1 MNTLIKFF
9 LLFLALTIASAVM
22 IQDFGMEFG
31 TISYWQTHGVF
42 FLIFITLFPRL
53 TLLVS
58 SVASGGFLWW
68 LAWLITPRFL
78 VAYLATL
85 AYWQTN
91 PVLVVI
97 SWLVALGGE
106 SSEKSIVINRGQ
118 PFRTNFHTKRTVNI
132 NTATS
137 SSSRA
142 NHPGQTIDAEFEVKS
157 ETNID

>member
-9 LLFLALTIASAVM
+9 LLFLSLTIASAIM
-22 IQDFGMEFG
+22 IQDFGVEFG
-31 TISYWQTHGVF
+31 TISYWQNHGVF

-53 TLLVS
+53 TLLLS
-58 SVASGGFLWW
+58 SVTTGGILWW
-68 LAWLITPRFL
+68 LAWFITPRFL

-118 PFRTNFHTKRTVNI
+118 PFRYKKTVNI
-132 NTATS
+132 NNGATS
-137 SSSRA
+137 SQNSSS
-142 NHPGQTIDAEFEVKS
+142 GQTINAEFEVKS
-157 ETNID
+157 EKDID